1 MKRPLVVLLLTLL
14 ALSPL
19 CARAEQLIASV
30 ADQEVALVHRGKL
43 LARYPISTSKFGLG
57 DAVGSY
63 RTPTGDFYVSA
74 KIGDGLAPGAVIKSR
89 MPTGEVVPANASG
102 RDAIVSRVIWLR
114 GTEATNR
121 NARERC
127 IYIHGTAEERL
138 IGRRA
143 SFGCIRMRS
152 RDVIALY
159 QLVHIGTHIQITEK
173 PLRDFLPPE
182 EPSLLARS
190 Y

>member
-1 MKRPLVVLLLTLL
+1 MKLRFVLLLAVLTSVG
-14 ALSPL
+14 AL
-19 CARAEQLIASV
+19 RAENLVASV
-30 ADQEVALVHRGKL
+30 ADQEIALLGRGKV

-74 KIGDGLAPGAVIKSR
+74 KIGDRIASGGVIKGR
-89 MPTGEVVPANASG
+89 TPTGEVVQANSPG

-114 GTEATNR
+114 GTEAGNK

-127 IYIHGTAEERL
+127 IYIHGTAQERL

-152 RDVIALY
+152 KDIIALY
-159 QLVHIGTHIQITEK
+159 QLVHIGTHIQVAEK

-190 Y
+190 D

>member
-1 MKRPLVVLLLTLL
+1 MTLRYALLLSAFIAVGGL
-14 ALSPL
+14 
-19 CARAEQLIASV
+19 RAESLIASV
-30 ADQEVALVHRGKL
+30 ADQEIALIGHGKVV
-43 LARYPISTSKFGLG
+43 ARYPISTSKFGLG

-63 RTPTGDFYVSA
+63 RTPTGDFYVSE
-74 KIGDGLAPGAVIKSR
+74 KIGDRLPAGAVIKSR
-89 MPTGEVVPANASG
+89 NPTGEVVPANSPG

-114 GTEATNR
+114 GTESGNR

-159 QLVHIGTHIQITEK
+159 PLVHIGTHIRITEK
-173 PLRDFLPPE
+173 PLRDFLPAE

-190 Y
+190 D